1 MNFIAKILAKRG
13 GKIIAAVLGSVLVGG
28 VTSIQMLQPAVE
40 KAADYGAKT
49 VELYCGLPS
58 VDRDRFRAEVNE
70 RLQALGAD
78 VRVTCPVDGGR

>member
-1 MNFIAKILAKRG
+1 MNFLAKFLAKRS
-13 GKIIAAVLGSVLVGG
+13 GKIVAAVLGTALVGG

-49 VELYCGLPS
+49 VELYCNLPA

-78 VRVTCPVDGGR
+78 VAVRCPVDGGR